1 MSSAN
6 DMLSKLQRL
15 AYRLL
20 PASLLARLDPVEGII
35 TNEVERFA
43 RDLPPNA
50 LVLDAGAGE
59 ARFRGQFG
67 RQRYVALD
75 NGVGDST
82 WDYSHLD
89 VIGDLLNLPL
99 NGASC
104 DALLSVV
111 VLEHTPDPY
120 RVVSEMGR
128 VLGAG
133 GKMLLVVPLIWELHQ
148 TPHDYFRFTRYG
160 IERMLGAAGLEI
172 SRIEPLG
179 GFFWLAGRYSYYFLK
194 FWRHGLRVVF
204 LPVLAPFFG
213 VLIPLV
219 CYYLDPLDRTG
230 QYTLGYVCE
239 AWKPR

>member
-1 MSSAN
+1 MPSAN
-6 DMLSKLQRL
+6 DLLSRLQRL
-15 AYRLL
+15 ADQLL
-20 PASLLARLDPVEGII
+20 PASLLARLDPVAGVIAA
-35 TNEVERFA
+35 EVARFA
-43 RDLPPNA
+43 RGLPLNA
-50 LVLDAGAGE
+50 VVLDAGAGE
-59 ARFRGQFG
+59 ARFRSRFE

-89 VIGDLLNLPL
+89 VVGDLLNLPI
-99 NGASC
+99 GEASC

-120 RVVSEMGR
+120 RVVAEMGR
-128 VLGAG
+128 VLGTG
-133 GKMLLVVPLIWELHQ
+133 GRMLLVVPLIWELHQ

-160 IERMLGAAGLEI
+160 LERMLGTAGLEI
-172 SRIEPLG
+172 SRLEPLG
-179 GFFWLAGRYSYYFLK
+179 GFFWLAGRYSFYFLK
-194 FWRHGLRVVF
+194 FWRNGLRAVF

-213 VLIPLV
+213 FLIPLI